1 MNFENLTIWCWI
13 IPALVGII
21 CAILGYLLGKSG
33 NTTIDNSA
41 DLNLCEEKN
50 IRLKADLYACQQ
62 KLNAK
67 PVAVAPIS
75 NFAVPETPTAAA
87 PVTLTTPVI
96 PVITFDAIAAKT
108 AFGKTIKQDDLK
120 LVEGIGPKIEAM
132 FKESGIKTW
141 KALSDASVADCQKV
155 LDGGGNRY
163 KIHDPAS
170 WPMQAKMCYEGK
182 WMELTKWQD
191 EHKHGKL

>member
-1 MNFENLTIWCWI
+1 MNFENLNIWCWI

-21 CAILGYLLGKSG
+21 SGILGYLIGKSG

-41 DLNLCEEKN
+41 DLKLCQDKN
-50 IRLKADLYACQQ
+50 ARLQADLDACKK
-62 KLNAK
+62 KLV
-67 PVAVAPIS
+67 PAPAAPS
-75 NFAVPETPTAAA
+75 VPAAPAASFAA
-87 PVTLTTPVI
+87 PVAPVAATGI
-96 PVITFDAIAAKT
+96 AFNAAAAKA

-120 LVEGIGPKIEAM
+120 LVEGIGPKIESM
-132 FKESGIKTW
+132 FKAAGITTW
-141 KALSDASVADCQKV
+141 QALSNASVAECQKI

-182 WMELTKWQD
+182 WADLAKWQD

>member
-1 MNFENLTIWCWI
+1 MNFENLNIWCWI

-21 CAILGYLLGKSG
+21 SGILGYLIGKSG

-41 DLNLCEEKN
+41 DLKLCQDKN
-50 IRLKADLYACQQ
+50 ARLQADLDACKK
-62 KLNAK
+62 KLVAAPAAPST
-67 PVAVAPIS
+67 PVAPAAS
-75 NFAVPETPTAAA
+75 FAA
-87 PVTLTTPVI
+87 PVAPVAASGI
-96 PVITFDAIAAKT
+96 AFNAAAAKA

-120 LVEGIGPKIEAM
+120 LVEGIGPKIESM
-132 FKESGIKTW
+132 FKAAGIKTW
-141 KALSDASVADCQKV
+141 QALSNASVAECQKI

-182 WMELTKWQD
+182 WADLAKWQD